1 MIRPHIVIGLF
12 GACLL
17 AFGAWLEI
25 ASPVDLGSMIQ
36 VGIGPLEIM
45 SAHRGL
51 LLGALGAVLL
61 IFGLWRR
68 RRVVRRLRSR

>member
-1 MIRPHIVIGLF
+1 MEV
-12 GACLL
+12 
-17 AFGAWLEI
+17 

-36 VGIGPLEIM
+36 VGLGPLEIM

-51 LLGALGAVLL
+51 MVGALGAVLL

-68 RRVVRRLRSR
+68 KRPTRGLRRR